1 VSAPRVVYVL
11 SKFPCYDEA
20 FLLRE
25 VHAVAQRLDT
35 WIFSLRAADE
45 SVVHEEALRL
55 LPRTLSVPYL
65 FSLRILRAHLA
76 LFWRSPRR
84 YLTALTGLIAGSSS
98 SLESRAKNLVLFP
111 KMGWL
116 AHWVLA
122 NGATHLHAGWATYP
136 ASAALV
142 VSEIAG
148 IPWSFSGHAHDI
160 YLDAS
165 ELPRKLRLAAFVST
179 CTGSNASY
187 LRALVPECPPDRV
200 TVVHHGIR
208 SSDYT
213 PARDGVASGDE
224 VGARAGSLNV
234 LSVGT
239 LNPHKGFTY
248 LIEALAQLVREG
260 RELQAT
266 IVGGGPLEQDLRAQL
281 VRAGLGARVTMT
293 GALTQAAVIP
303 QYKRSSIFVLMA
315 QPEWHWGIPNVIIE
329 ALAAGN
335 AVITTRFGSVE
346 ELVKDGETGLLV
358 PPKDAAALAAAI
370 RRLAD
375 DPGLGQRLGEAGRAI
390 VARDFDLDRTAL
402 WYVDRFSGVAR

>member
-1 VSAPRVVYVL
+1 MNAPRVVYVL

-25 VHAVAQRLDT
+25 VHAVAQRLDI

-45 SVVHEEALRL
+45 SVIHEEARRL
-55 LPRTLSVPYL
+55 LPRTLSVPYFL
-65 FSLRILRAHLA
+65 SWRILHAHVA
-76 LFWRSPRR
+76 LLRRSRRR
-84 YLTALTGLIAGSSS
+84 YLAALTGLIVGSGW
-98 SLESRAKNLVLFP
+98 SLEFLAKNLMLFP
-111 KMGWL
+111 KIGWL
-116 AHWVLA
+116 AHWALA
-122 NGATHLHAGWATYP
+122 NGVTHLHAGWATYP
-136 ASAALV
+136 ASAALA

-148 IPWSFSGHAHDI
+148 IPFSFSGHAHDI

-165 ELPRKLRLAAFVST
+165 ELPQKLRRAAFVST
-179 CTGSNASY
+179 CTVSNASY
-187 LRALVPECPPDRV
+187 LRALAPDCPPDRV
-200 TVVHHGIR
+200 VVVRHGIR
-208 SSDYT
+208 SSDY
-213 PARDGVASGDE
+213 VA
-224 VGARAGSLNV
+224 ARAGPLNV

-239 LNPHKGFTY
+239 LHPHKGFPY

-260 RELQAT
+260 LELQAT

-281 VRAGLGARVTMT
+281 VRSGLGARLTMT
-293 GALTQAAVIP
+293 GALTQDAVIP
-303 QYKRSSIFVLMA
+303 HYRRSSIFVLMA

-358 PPKDAAALAAAI
+358 PPKDPAALAAAI

-375 DPGLGQRLGEAGRAI
+375 DPELGRRLGEAGRTI
-390 VARDFDLDRTAL
+390 VARDFNLERSAL
-402 WYVDRFSGVAR
+402 WYVDRFSGTNQ

>member
-1 VSAPRVVYVL
+1 MTAPRLVYVL

-45 SVVHEEALRL
+45 SVVHEEARRL
-55 LPRTLSVPYL
+55 LPRTLSAPYL
-65 FSLRILRAHLA
+65 FSWRILRAHLA
-76 LFWRSPRR
+76 LLRRSPRR
-84 YLTALTGLIAGSSS
+84 YLSALSGLIVGSGR
-98 SLESRAKNLVLFP
+98 SLESLAKNLALFP

-116 AHWVLA
+116 ADWALA
-122 NGATHLHAGWATYP
+122 HGVTHLHAGWATYP

-148 IPWSFSGHAHDI
+148 IPFSFSGHAHDI

-165 ELPRKLRLAAFVST
+165 GLPRKLRRAAFVST
-179 CTGSNASY
+179 CTVSNVSY
-187 LRALVPECPPDRV
+187 LRALAPDCPPDRIA
-200 TVVHHGIR
+200 VVHHGIR
-208 SSDYT
+208 PSDY
-213 PARDGVASGDE
+213 VASRDD
-224 VGARAGSLNV
+224 VASRAGPLKV

-248 LIEALAQLVREG
+248 VIEALAQLLREG
-260 RELQAT
+260 RELEAT
-266 IVGGGPLEQDLRAQL
+266 IVGGGPLERDLRAQA
-281 VRAGLGARVTMT
+281 VQAGLGACLTMT
-293 GALTQAAVIP
+293 GALTQDAVIP
-303 QYKRSSIFVLMA
+303 HYRRSSIFILMA

-346 ELVKDGETGLLV
+346 ELVKEGETGLLV
-358 PPKDAAALAAAI
+358 PPKDAATLASAI

-375 DPGLGQRLGEAGRAI
+375 DPELRRRLGEAGRAI
-390 VARDFDLDRTAL
+390 VARDFDLERSAR
-402 WYVDRFSGVAR
+402 WYVDRFTGVPR

>member
-1 VSAPRVVYVL
+1 VNAPRVVYVL

-45 SVVHEEALRL
+45 SVVHEEARRL
-55 LPRTLSVPYL
+55 LPRTLSVPYF
-65 FSLRILRAHLA
+65 FSWRILRAHAA
-76 LFWRSPRR
+76 LLWRSPRR
-84 YLTALTGLIAGSSS
+84 YLAALFGLIVGSGRR
-98 SLESRAKNLVLFP
+98 LPPLAKNLMLFP
-111 KMGWL
+111 KTGWL
-116 AHWVLA
+116 AHWALA
-122 NGATHLHAGWATYP
+122 NGVTHVHAGWATYP
-136 ASAALV
+136 ASAALA

-148 IPWSFSGHAHDI
+148 IPFSFSGHAHDI

-165 ELPRKLRLAAFVST
+165 ELPRKLRRAAFVST
-179 CTGSNASY
+179 CTVSNASH
-187 LRALVPECPPDRV
+187 LRALAPDCPPDRV
-200 TVVHHGIR
+200 AVVHHGIR
-208 SSDYT
+208 SSDY
-213 PARDGVASGDE
+213 VASRN
-224 VGARAGSLNV
+224 GALSV

-239 LNPHKGFTY
+239 LHPHKGFTY
-248 LIEALAQLVREG
+248 VIEALAQLVREG

-266 IVGGGPLEQDLRAQL
+266 IVGGGPLEGDLRTQL
-281 VRAGLGARVTMT
+281 VRSGLAARLTMT
-293 GALTQAAVIP
+293 GALTQEAVIP
-303 QYKRSSIFVLMA
+303 HYRRSSIFVLMA

-358 PPKDAAALAAAI
+358 PPKDPAALAAAI

-375 DPGLGQRLGEAGRAI
+375 DPELGSRLGEAGRAI
-390 VARDFDLDRTAL
+390 VARDFDLERSAL
-402 WYVDRFSGVAR
+402 WYVDRFRGMRP